1 MTFYDFFV
9 LLQPLLLIFIIKIGN
24 MFFMR
29 RLLLLVLIL
38 AIQQGNAQNKR
49 IVFSPQWHAHAQ
61 FAGYIVARH
70 LGYYDKEGISVQI
83 NYPTETRSSLDL
95 LREGKADMVT
105 TMLPNALM
113 LKANDGVDLV
123 NVMQTSQHSSLCLV
137 RNPGIRET
145 DVKSFNGLRVGLWYN
160 RLSIAA
166 EAMNILQKLN
176 WKIVSFRGGFN
187 LMNYN
192 MIDAIIMME
201 YNELLHLKYTGKDV
215 SRRSVLYLGEHG
227 YDIPEDG
234 VYCMNDYYKKHTAEV
249 EAFVRATKKGWEWC
263 RENPK
268 QAVDIII
275 SEMRK
280 EGIHS
285 SAVIQSAS
293 LNVILKKQELT
304 PGKISYTLDK
314 SCYEQA
320 IKILEEAGLIQAR
333 PDYKTF
339 IAR

>member
-1 MTFYDFFV
+1 
-9 LLQPLLLIFIIKIGN
+9 
-24 MFFMR
+24 MR
-29 RLLLLVLIL
+29 ILLLLSLLCTTLL
-38 AIQQGNAQNKR
+38 ANAQNKK

-61 FAGYIVARH
+61 FAGYIAARH
-70 LGYYDKEGISVQI
+70 LGYYEEEGLDVQI

-105 TMLPNALM
+105 TMLSNAIM
-113 LKANDGVDLV
+113 LKANEGVNLV
-123 NVMQTSQHSSLCLV
+123 NVMQTSQHASLCLV
-137 RNPGIRET
+137 RKPGLKDA
-145 DVKSFNGLRVGLWYN
+145 DVRSFNGLRVGLWYN
-160 RLSIAA
+160 RLAMSA
-166 EAMNILQKLN
+166 EAMNILQDLK
-176 WKIVSFRGGFN
+176 WKIVLFRDGFN

-192 MIDAIIMME
+192 MIDAIVMME
-201 YNELLHLKYTGKDV
+201 YNELLHLKYAGKDV

-234 VYCMNDYYKKHTAEV
+234 VYCLSDYYNRHAAEV

-263 RENPK
+263 RKHPK

-285 SAVIQSAS
+285 SAVVQSAS
-293 LNVILKKQELT
+293 LKVILKKQELT
-304 PGKISYTLDK
+304 PGKISYTLNKASYDN
-314 SCYEQA
+314 A
-320 IKILEEAGLIQAR
+320 IKLLEDAALIQAK